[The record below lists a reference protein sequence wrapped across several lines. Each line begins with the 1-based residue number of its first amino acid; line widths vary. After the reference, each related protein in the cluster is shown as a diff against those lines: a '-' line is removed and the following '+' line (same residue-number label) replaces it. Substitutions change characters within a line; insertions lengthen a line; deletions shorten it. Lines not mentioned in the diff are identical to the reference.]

1 MFKSIGV
8 RGNLLLSF
16 IGISGFAVL
25 TTVAAIYSF
34 LVVQTLI
41 DRITEQRMP
50 IALATEKLSYRVERS
65 LAKTPALLSAT
76 IPDERS
82 QSWERISF
90 EIEAIDKLLSLL
102 NNQGFASDTL
112 ELLQNDLGLL
122 RANLFTLYTLVGE
135 RIELAERKRLIL
147 DQMHESQ
154 KEVLVILDNWITSED
169 NNVERLRSS
178 IKNDSISLEDRL
190 LAERELIKSLSLF
203 ASLQKTLQSI
213 TQVYRIL
220 FDITVAGTQEDIDL
234 SELRIQWSLDSLA
247 TLSAHVESK
256 LSDIIL
262 VEIERFKLFTQG
274 EKNMPLLRANEI
286 ALINE
291 GQNLK
296 KQNISISDEL
306 TKVVEN
312 IVKDTQQDISNA
324 TRQARDVR
332 KRSSNILIIIA
343 SMSMACSILIV
354 WLYVGRNLIARLTAL
369 SSSMLAIADGN
380 LRTTLPEPGS
390 SDEIGR
396 MAEALVTFRDTAIEV
411 EETNLR
417 EIEAARRRLVDAIE
431 NSSEGFVFFDADD
444 RLVICNTRYREL
456 LHPNAEFSIQPGTK
470 FETIVRTT
478 AENGH
483 IIEARGRVEE
493 WVAERMALHRDP
505 GKPRIQQRTGDQWIL
520 ITERRTG
527 DGGTVAIYSDIS
539 DLKQREE
546 KLEDALEERKQAFSL
561 LAQELSEAADYVK
574 NILPSPLQDGK
585 INIDW
590 QFIPSKSLGGDAFG
604 YHWLDENHFV
614 IYLIDVSGHGVGAAL
629 LSVSVINSLR
639 SQSLPDT
646 DFKDPAQVMTALNEA
661 FPGEENNYMFFTIWY
676 GVYNKKSRELVY
688 ASGGHPPALFIDDG
702 QENNS
707 RAILLKTANAAIG
720 FMPDITYMKNV
731 HLLKKIGTLYIFSD
745 GVYEVEK
752 EDGSMWQL
760 AEFISFMEN
769 KNQTG
774 RGKLDDL
781 YHYVKSINI
790 KDSFED
796 DFTILAVTFR

>member
-1 MFKSIGV
+1 
-8 RGNLLLSF
+8 
-16 IGISGFAVL
+16 
-25 TTVAAIYSF
+25 
-34 LVVQTLI
+34 
-41 DRITEQRMP
+41 
-50 IALATEKLSYRVERS
+50 
-65 LAKTPALLSAT
+65 
-76 IPDERS
+76 
-82 QSWERISF
+82 
-90 EIEAIDKLLSLL
+90 
-102 NNQGFASDTL
+102 
-112 ELLQNDLGLL
+112 
-122 RANLFTLYTLVGE
+122 
-135 RIELAERKRLIL
+135 
-147 DQMHESQ
+147 
-154 KEVLVILDNWITSED
+154 
-169 NNVERLRSS
+169 
-178 IKNDSISLEDRL
+178 
-190 LAERELIKSLSLF
+190 
-203 ASLQKTLQSI
+203 
-213 TQVYRIL
+213 
-220 FDITVAGTQEDIDL
+220 
-234 SELRIQWSLDSLA
+234 
-247 TLSAHVESK
+247 
-256 LSDIIL
+256 
-262 VEIERFKLFTQG
+262 
-274 EKNMPLLRANEI
+274 MPLLRAHEI

-291 GQNLK
+291 GQNVK
-296 KQNISISDEL
+296 EQNISISDEL

-312 IVKDTQQDISNA
+312 IVKDTQQDISHA

-380 LRTTLPEPGS
+380 LKTKLPEPGS

-431 NSSEGFVFFDADD
+431 NSSEGFVFFDAED

-456 LHPNAEFSIQPGTK
+456 LHPDAEFSIQPGTK

-493 WVAERMALHRDP
+493 WIAERMALHRDP
-505 GKPRIQQRTGDQWIL
+505 GKPRIQQRSGDQWIL

-574 NILPSPLQDGK
+574 NILPSPLRDGK

-590 QFIPSKSLGGDAFG
+590 KFIPSKSLGGDAFG

-646 DFKDPAQVMTALNEA
+646 DFKDPAQVMTSLNEA

-676 GVYNKKSRELVY
+676 GVYNKSSRELVY
-688 ASGGHPPALFIDDG
+688 ASGGHPPALFIDDD
-702 QENNS
+702 QEHNS
-707 RAILLKTANAAIG
+707 RA
-720 FMPDITYMKNV
+720 FY
-731 HLLKKIGTLYIFSD
+731 
-745 GVYEVEK
+745 
-752 EDGSMWQL
+752 
-760 AEFISFMEN
+760 
-769 KNQTG
+769 
-774 RGKLDDL
+774 
-781 YHYVKSINI
+781 
-790 KDSFED
+790 
-796 DFTILAVTFR
+796 